1 MNNPFSLR
9 SEMGIRKRVFFLLI
23 VVFVSVLLLQA
34 FTFYKWYRESK
45 DAEMH
50 ANLELAR
57 TVSKTFDAFIKDV
70 LHIQLTIGLAATASP
85 PPSNDSLRRLL
96 RAADEKNPILGS
108 FTWSSPAGINLVTSI
123 PALENREITELHL
136 FPKIASGEEHG
147 VSALH
152 VSPYTG
158 EKVFAIGRGIR
169 DSKGDLLG
177 IISCVC
183 VVDKL
188 DSFLAVQRFKDAGIS
203 LIDSNGT
210 HVYRYPARMLLP
222 EQRNWLKRFP
232 AIQDALNGKEATAEV
247 YGSGGERRLVAF
259 VPIPFINWV
268 AAASRAEDDVLA
280 GILETLLPHA
290 GFMLLLTLAAFG
302 AAVIL
307 SRPIIKSIRSL
318 QDHAAALGQGEVEK
332 LETVHGPPEIKN
344 LAEAFNDMTEKVRS
358 REQALRKSEQKYR
371 AIVENMS
378 DVVFMV
384 DQTGKLLFITPSATR
399 LIGYEQSEMIG
410 HNIQEF
416 IYEEDFNPA
425 LKNIGDAISEKGIIS
440 NEYRLLHKNGSIL
453 WVQTSTRPLF
463 EEGGVVAVQ
472 GSVWDITE
480 RKRVEEALRE
490 SEEKFR
496 SLVETTSDWIWE
508 TDADGVYTYASP
520 QVRKFLGYEPGEV
533 LGRKPFEFMPTDES
547 ARIWSEFSR
556 MAKERKPFVSLE
568 NVNIRK
574 DGRRVVLETSGV
586 PRFDRRGNLLG
597 YRGIDRDITDRK
609 RAEEVLKRSHDELEL
624 LVQERTAELERR
636 NEELQ
641 NFTFAAAHDL
651 QEPLRK
657 IQTFSDLLAT
667 KYFGSVSEQGRDYIK
682 RLHETATRMRDV
694 LQSLTKYSLLTSKV
708 ESFARVD
715 LNEIA
720 GEVVSDLELQ
730 IRDAGALVEIGDLP
744 EIEADA
750 GQMRQLFQNL
760 LENGLKFSREGIQP
774 IIRIHAECSPQSRE
788 CRISF
793 NDNGIGFEEK
803 YLERIFKPFF
813 RLHGRD
819 KYGGVGMGLAICSKV
834 IEHHRGTITA
844 KSTPGKGS
852 TFIVT
857 LPVEGNNGMN

>member
-1 MNNPFSLR
+1 
-9 SEMGIRKRVFFLLI
+9 
-23 VVFVSVLLLQA
+23 
-34 FTFYKWYRESK
+34 
-45 DAEMH
+45 
-50 ANLELAR
+50 
-57 TVSKTFDAFIKDV
+57 
-70 LHIQLTIGLAATASP
+70 
-85 PPSNDSLRRLL
+85 
-96 RAADEKNPILGS
+96 
-108 FTWSSPAGINLVTSI
+108 
-123 PALENREITELHL
+123 
-136 FPKIASGEEHG
+136 
-147 VSALH
+147 
-152 VSPYTG
+152 
-158 EKVFAIGRGIR
+158 
-169 DSKGDLLG
+169 
-177 IISCVC
+177 
-183 VVDKL
+183 VDKL

-210 HVYRYPARMLLP
+210 HVYRYPATMLSP

-268 AAASRAEDDVLA
+268 AAASRAEGDIIQ
-280 GILETLLPHA
+280 GILGMLLPHA

-307 SRPIIKSIRSL
+307 SRPISTSIRRL
-318 QDHAAALGQGEVEK
+318 HDHAAALGQGEVEK
-332 LETVHGPPEIKN
+332 IETVHGPREIRN

-378 DVVFMV
+378 DVVFIV

-410 HNIQEF
+410 HNIREF
-416 IYEEDFNPA
+416 IYEEDFSPA
-425 LKNIGDAISEKGIIS
+425 LKNIGHAVSEKGIIS
-440 NEYRLLHKNGSIL
+440 NEYRLRHKNGSIL
-453 WVQTSTRPLF
+453 WMQTFTRPLF
-463 EEGGVVAVQ
+463 EEGDVVAVQ
-472 GSVWDITE
+472 GSFWDITERKQAEEALKASEKKFRDLITNMKEVLYTVDLEGRVTFVSASIESITGHRESEITGQPIQRIIFKDDLPKLYQNGQKIISEAAVVQNEYRVMTKTGQIRWVKTHSSPLYEGKEIVGFQGILSDITE

-520 QVRKFLGYEPGEV
+520 RVRDLLGYEPEEV
-533 LGRKPFEFMPTDES
+533 LGRKPFEFMPPDES
-547 ARIWSEFSR
+547 VRTWAEFSG
-556 MAKERKPFVSLE
+556 MAKERKAFIGLE
-568 NVNIRK
+568 NVNIGK

-586 PRFDRRGNLLG
+586 PRLDGQGNLLG

-641 NFTFAAAHDL
+641 NFTFVAAHDL

-667 KYFGSVSEQGRDYIK
+667 KYFGSVNEQGRDYIK

-694 LQSLTKYSLLTSKV
+694 LQSLTKYSLLTSRV
-708 ESFARVD
+708 EAFGRVD

-720 GEVVSDLELQ
+720 RDVVADLELQ

-774 IIRIHAECSPQSRE
+774 IIKIHAECSSQGRE
-788 CRISF
+788 CHISF

-803 YLERIFKPFF
+803 YLESIFKPFH
-813 RLHGRD
+813 RLHGKD
-819 KYGGVGMGLAICSKV
+819 KYVGVGMGLAICSKV

-852 TFIVT
+852 IFIVT
-857 LPVEGNNGMN
+857 LPVEGNNSILGSEQS